1 LTSIATT
8 AAPGRLV
15 RARRWAGGFKK
26 PETWAAYA
34 FIAPWLVG
42 FIVFTSGPMVASFVL
57 SLTDYSIIEKTHW
70 IGGQNYSDLIH
81 DPKVTK
87 ALGNTLIFTVLMVPL
102 HMGVALGLA
111 MILLRVPKKAG
122 GFFRTIF
129 YLPKMTPPVAVGILF
144 LVLFNGNYGLTNR
157 ALEAVGVSGPFWTT
171 DPDWVKPGL
180 VIMNVWAVG
189 GTMVIYLAALN
200 SVPRQL
206 YEAASIDGA
215 SAWRRFKDVTLPM
228 ISPALFFTLIVLS
241 INAVQTFDEVYTA
254 FFNEGVA
261 GGASAGPDAARFP
274 VIYLF
279 QQAFVFFHLGYAS
292 AIAWMLFG
300 IIAVITVIQILAS
313 RRFVYYEGSR

>member
-8 AAPGRLV
+8 PAPGRLT
-15 RARRWAGGFKK
+15 RARHWAGGFKK

-34 FIAPWLVG
+34 FIAPWLFG
-42 FIVFTSGPMVASFVL
+42 FIVFTSGPMVASFIL
-57 SLTDYSIIEKTHW
+57 SLTDYSIIEETHW
-70 IGGQNYSDLIH
+70 VGRENYSELLN

-87 ALGNTLIFTVLMVPL
+87 ALGNTLIFTVLMVPA

-111 MILLRVPKKAG
+111 MILMRVPKRAG

-157 ALEAVGVSGPFWTT
+157 ALETIGVAGPFWTT

-200 SVPRQL
+200 SVPRHL

-215 SAWRRFKDVTLPM
+215 SAWRRFRDVTLPM
-228 ISPALFFTLIVLS
+228 ISPALFFTFIILTIAGL
-241 INAVQTFDEVYTA
+241 QTFTEAYTA
-254 FFNEGVA
+254 FFGA
-261 GGASAGPDAARFP
+261 GTQSNQSEAALFYA
-274 VIYLF
+274 IYLF
-279 QQAFVFFHLGYAS
+279 QQAFTFFHLGYAS
-292 AIAWMLFG
+292 ALAWLLFLV
-300 IIAVITVIQILAS
+300 IMVITVIQTRVS
-313 RRFVYYEGSR
+313 KRFVFYAGERR